1 MNNMKVIISDD
12 VKPYRVIVTQ
22 VSVGKNVPCYALC
35 YKVQVQ
41 IWLFWITIKEFEEG
55 IYDSDSE
62 FCKREAVEL
71 YNKIVN
77 PYG

>member
-22 VSVGKNVPCYALC
+22 VSVSEDVPCYALC

-41 IWLFWITIKEFEEG
+41 I
-55 IYDSDSE
+55 
-62 FCKREAVEL
+62 
-71 YNKIVN
+71 
-77 PYG
+77 